1 MIYTAVVLLA
11 VLAVLAQVGATS
23 YSLTINLDAN
33 SLSMM
38 KADGYKL
45 YLFKG
50 IQGPSSALP
59 TVWFS
64 ESNFM
69 ESTVITWDDEY
80 NGYISATETKANALI
95 QSMTSVSMK
104 SGQTAVVDDKGF
116 GTLTVQ
122 AQEAGD
128 DNTVYYLLN
137 NSDKQFTAGISQSS
151 GGVNAPICAIPLMGH
166 NVLNIVPIS
175 KVFVMFS
182 TEVYNTG
189 TVLYQAA
196 SGGLLLDMTNNPTVS
211 VDFDSNKGWDFGGA
225 GYGTLIGPKKNF
237 QSFLNSKA

>member
-33 SLSMM
+33 SLTMM

-128 DNTVYYLLN
+128 
-137 NSDKQFTAGISQSS
+137 K
-151 GGVNAPICAIPLMGH
+151 
-166 NVLNIVPIS
+166 
-175 KVFVMFS
+175 
-182 TEVYNTG
+182 
-189 TVLYQAA
+189 
-196 SGGLLLDMTNNPTVS
+196 
-211 VDFDSNKGWDFGGA
+211 
-225 GYGTLIGPKKNF
+225 
-237 QSFLNSKA
+237 